1 LFDANSHGST
11 AAYSWAGEIAA
22 DGYSHTSGN
31 CLLDGFLKLAVAGDG
46 ELIYEYE
53 ADWFWF

>member
-1 LFDANSHGST
+1 
-11 AAYSWAGEIAA
+11 
-22 DGYSHTSGN
+22 
-31 CLLDGFLKLAVAGDG
+31 LLDGFLKLAVAGDG